1 MIASKTYLMKIRVII
16 FCAAVWLMSSCASE
30 MDIASADVPEIVM
43 TSFTSKYP
51 QAKDTEWEI
60 EKEDG
65 KLYYEAEF
73 KLDGK
78 KKEAYFRPDGSFT
91 KEE

>member
-1 MIASKTYLMKIRVII
+1 MKMKLPPVSALI
-16 FCAAVWLMSSCASE
+16 FLISSCASE
-30 MDIASADVPEIVM
+30 FNIASSDVPQSVLD
-43 TSFTSKYP
+43 SFKSKYP
-51 QAKDTEWEI
+51 GASDVEWEV
-60 EKEDG
+60 EKQNG

-78 KKEAYFRPDGSFT
+78 GKEAYFRPDGSFT

>member
-1 MIASKTYLMKIRVII
+1 MKIMKSKLLIGAIGILFFTACACEIEIAS
-16 FCAAVWLMSSCASE
+16 S
-30 MDIASADVPEIVM
+30 DVPQSVLS
-43 TSFTSKYP
+43 SFTSKYP
-51 QAKDTEWEI
+51 RASDTEWEV

-73 KLDGK
+73 KLEGK
-78 KKEAYFRPDGSFT
+78 KKEAYFRPDGTFT

>member
-1 MIASKTYLMKIRVII
+1 MKTKFVLAATCAFII
-16 FCAAVWLMSSCASE
+16 SSCACE
-30 MDIASADVPEIVM
+30 IEIASSDVPQAVVS
-43 TSFTSKYP
+43 TFTSKY
-51 QAKDTEWEI
+51 AGASDVEWEV

-78 KKEAYFRPDGSFT
+78 KKEAYFRPDGTFS

>member
-1 MIASKTYLMKIRVII
+1 MIKILITAI
-16 FCAAVWLMSSCASE
+16 CILFFTACASE
-30 MDIASADVPEIVM
+30 FEIASSDVPQTVLNA
-43 TSFTSKYP
+43 FTSKY
-51 QAKDTEWEI
+51 AGASDVEWEV

-73 KLDGK
+73 KIDGK
-78 KKEAYFRPDGSFT
+78 KKEAYFRPDGTFT

>member
-1 MIASKTYLMKIRVII
+1 MATIFAFVVASCACEIEIAS
-16 FCAAVWLMSSCASE
+16 S
-30 MDIASADVPEIVM
+30 DVPQQVV
-43 TSFTSKYP
+43 SAFTSKY
-51 QAKDTEWEI
+51 AGASDVEWEV

-73 KLDGK
+73 KVDGK
-78 KKEAYFRPDGSFT
+78 KKEAYFRPDGTFT

>member
-1 MIASKTYLMKIRVII
+1 MKTIHYLLAVPLAL
-16 FCAAVWLMSSCASE
+16 AASCACE
-30 MDIASADVPEIVM
+30 IEIAASDVPRTVLDA
-43 TSFTSKYP
+43 FTTKYP
-51 QAKDTEWEI
+51 GAKDTEWEI

-73 KLDGK
+73 EVDGK
-78 KKEAYFRPDGSFT
+78 EKEAYFRPDGTFS

>member
-1 MIASKTYLMKIRVII
+1 MKITNYLLTVPLAFATSCACEIEIAS
-16 FCAAVWLMSSCASE
+16 S
-30 MDIASADVPEIVM
+30 DVPQAVLS
-43 TSFTSKYP
+43 SFAGKYP

-65 KLYYEAEF
+65 KLYFEAEF
-73 KLDGK
+73 KVDDK
-78 KKEAYFRPDGSFT
+78 RKEAYFRPDGTFS

>member
-1 MIASKTYLMKIRVII
+1 MKTKVILLS
-16 FCAAVWLMSSCASE
+16 AGLALAGACASE
-30 MDIASADVPEIVM
+30 IEIASSDVPEAVL
-43 TSFTSKYP
+43 SAFGNKYP
-51 QAKDTEWEI
+51 QAEEIEWEI

-73 KLDGK
+73 TQAEKQ
-78 KKEAYFRPDGSFT
+78 KEAYFRPDGTFS

>member
-1 MIASKTYLMKIRVII
+1 MPM
-16 FCAAVWLMSSCASE
+16 
-30 MDIASADVPEIVM
+30 
-43 TSFTSKYP
+43 
-51 QAKDTEWEI
+51 EWEV

-78 KKEAYFRPDGSFT
+78 SKEAYFRPDGSFT

>member
-1 MIASKTYLMKIRVII
+1 MTTKVLLATLCLVLI
-16 FCAAVWLMSSCASE
+16 SSCACE
-30 MDIASADVPEIVM
+30 IDIASSDVPQAVVNA
-43 TSFTSKYP
+43 FTAKY
-51 QAKDTEWEI
+51 ASASDVEWEV
-60 EKEDG
+60 EKEGG

-73 KLDGK
+73 KIDGK

>member
-1 MIASKTYLMKIRVII
+1 MKTRLII
-16 FCAAVWLMSSCASE
+16 FSAALALMASCASE
-30 MDIASADVPEIVM
+30 IDIASSDVPEVVLS
-43 TSFTSKYP
+43 SFTSKYP

-73 KLDGK
+73 KIEGK
-78 KKEAYFRPDGSFT
+78 RKEAYFRPDGTFS

>member
-1 MIASKTYLMKIRVII
+1 MKIKTLIACTI
-16 FCAAVWLMSSCASE
+16 GFLISSCACE
-30 MDIASADVPEIVM
+30 IEIASSDVPQSVL
-43 TSFTSKYP
+43 TAFSGKY
-51 QAKDTEWEI
+51 AGASDVEWEV

-73 KLDGK
+73 KVDGK
-78 KKEAYFRPDGSFT
+78 RKEAYFRPDGTFS

>member
-1 MIASKTYLMKIRVII
+1 MKSKILITAIGVL
-16 FCAAVWLMSSCASE
+16 FFTACASE
-30 MDIASADVPEIVM
+30 FEIASSDVPQTVL
-43 TSFTSKYP
+43 SAFTGKY
-51 QAKDTEWEI
+51 AGASDVEWEV

-73 KLDGK
+73 KIEGK
-78 KKEAYFRPDGSFT
+78 KKEAYFRPDGTFT

>member
-1 MIASKTYLMKIRVII
+1 MTTKLLLASVCVLLI
-16 FCAAVWLMSSCASE
+16 SSCACE
-30 MDIASADVPEIVM
+30 IDIASSDVPQAVV
-43 TSFTSKYP
+43 SAFTSKY
-51 QAKDTEWEI
+51 AGASDVEWEV

-73 KLDGK
+73 KIDGK
-78 KKEAYFRPDGSFT
+78 RKEAYFRPDGSFT

>member
-1 MIASKTYLMKIRVII
+1 MKAKILITAISILFLAACACEIEIAS
-16 FCAAVWLMSSCASE
+16 S
-30 MDIASADVPEIVM
+30 DVPQSV
-43 TSFTSKYP
+43 TSAFSSKYP
-51 QAKDTEWEI
+51 GASDIEWEI

-78 KKEAYFRPDGSFT
+78 KKEVHFRPDGTFT

>member
-1 MIASKTYLMKIRVII
+1 MKTRSII
-16 FCAAVWLMSSCASE
+16 LVVAFALVAGCASE
-30 MDIASADVPEIVM
+30 IDIASSDVPEAVM
-43 TSFTSKYP
+43 SSFNSKYP

>member
-1 MIASKTYLMKIRVII
+1 MKTKLLLASAFALII
-16 FCAAVWLMSSCASE
+16 SSCACEIEIS
-30 MDIASADVPEIVM
+30 SSDVPQTVL
-43 TSFTSKYP
+43 SAFNSKY
-51 QAKDTEWEI
+51 ATASDVEWEV

-73 KLDGK
+73 KVDGK
-78 KKEAYFRPDGSFT
+78 TKEAYFRPDGTFS

>member
-1 MIASKTYLMKIRVII
+1 MKFRTVIFIAALALLASCACEIEIAS
-16 FCAAVWLMSSCASE
+16 S
-30 MDIASADVPEIVM
+30 DVPQVVLS
-43 TSFTSKYP
+43 SFSTKYA
-51 QAKDTEWEI
+51 QATDVEWEV

-73 KLDGK
+73 KIDGK
-78 KKEAYFRPDGSFT
+78 RKEVYFRPDGTFS

>member
-1 MIASKTYLMKIRVII
+1 MKTKIFVSALVAALITSCACEIEIAS
-16 FCAAVWLMSSCASE
+16 S
-30 MDIASADVPEIVM
+30 DVPQAVQ
-43 TSFTSKYP
+43 SAFTAKYSG
-51 QAKDTEWEI
+51 ASDVEWEV

-73 KLDGK
+73 KVEGK
-78 KKEAYFRPDGSFT
+78 RKEAYFRPDGTFS